1 MKHNFLKHI
10 ITLFGVALL
19 VAGCQPKLDIP
30 ITQILDK
37 QWEFKGKD
45 TLDWQK
51 ATVPGNVFT
60 DLLENKNIPD
70 PFILSNEKDVK
81 WVSNKDWEYKTS
93 FTLSK
98 KELKQDHIEL
108 NFQGLDTYAVV
119 QFIIFILKP
128 FGCY

>member
-1 MKHNFLKHI
+1 MKHNFLNHI

-19 VAGCQPKLDIP
+19 VAGCQQKLDVP

-60 DLLENKNIPD
+60 DLLENKNITD
-70 PFILSNEKDVK
+70 PFILSNERDVQ
-81 WVSNKDWEYKTS
+81 WVSNKDWMYRTS
-93 FTLSK
+93 FELRDEVLS
-98 KELKQDHIEL
+98 QDHI
-108 NFQGLDTYAVV
+108 
-119 QFIIFILKP
+119 
-128 FGCY
+128 